1 MNVINPYQSAAPPIL
16 QDKFRRQINYLRLSV
31 TDRCNLRCTYCM
43 PERGMTF
50 AQKDNLLSF
59 EEILRLVDTL
69 GDAGVNKIRITGG
82 EPFVRTDL
90 IELLEKL
97 AQRPFLKSIGITS
110 NLTVIK
116 PYISRLKDLGITN
129 INVSLD
135 ALEEDK
141 FNQITRRN
149 EFKQVKANLD
159 QMIDEGFDLKVNCV
173 VMKGRNEDQILP
185 LIEYSKENK
194 ISVRFLE
201 EMPFN
206 GSGKQNETLSYQDI
220 LDIISREYKYTR
232 LVDLPNST
240 SQNYHIDGFDG
251 SFGVIPSFSRT
262 FCGQCNRLRVS
273 ATGDVRTC
281 LYGKD
286 ELNVRDLMRNGAN
299 DQTIQNAIQAVVL
312 KKPIDGFVASDQN
325 GEFQS
330 MTKLGG

>member
-16 QDKFRRQINYLRLSV
+16 QDKFGRQINYLRLSV

-59 EEILRLVDTL
+59 EEILLLVDTL

-116 PYISRLKDLGITN
+116 PFISRLKDLGITN

-206 GSGKQNETLSYQDI
+206 GSGEQNETLSYRDI
-220 LDIISREYKYTR
+220 LNVISQEYSYTR

-240 SQNYHIDGFDG
+240 SQNFHIEGFKG

-273 ATGDVRTC
+273 ATGDVRSC

-286 ELNVRDLMRNGAN
+286 ELNVRDLMKSGAN

>member
-1 MNVINPYQSAAPPIL
+1 
-16 QDKFRRQINYLRLSV
+16 
-31 TDRCNLRCTYCM
+31 
-43 PERGMTF
+43 MTF

-59 EEILRLVDTL
+59 EEILLLVDTL

-116 PYISRLKDLGITN
+116 PFISRLKDLGITN

-206 GSGKQNETLSYQDI
+206 GSGEQNETLSYRDI
-220 LDIISREYKYTR
+220 LNVISQEYSYTR

-240 SQNYHIDGFDG
+240 SQNFHIEGFKG

-273 ATGDVRTC
+273 ATGDVRSC

-286 ELNVRDLMRNGAN
+286 ELNVRDLMKSGAN